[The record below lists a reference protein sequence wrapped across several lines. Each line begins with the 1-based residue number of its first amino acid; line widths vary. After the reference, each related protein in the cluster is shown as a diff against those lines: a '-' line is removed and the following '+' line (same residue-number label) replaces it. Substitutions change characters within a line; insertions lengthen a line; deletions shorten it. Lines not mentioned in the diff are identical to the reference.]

1 MKVCRLDIW
10 RRRESVAHALHPF
23 DPAPGIDEMM
33 MYLLEAEN
41 EAESR
46 KRPAKRNLNEAQA
59 DQAEGDAKRQKKD
72 DEPGTQ

>member
-1 MKVCRLDIW
+1 MKVCHLDIW
-10 RRRESVAHALHPF
+10 QRRESVADALHPF
-23 DPAPGIDEMM
+23 DSAPGIDEMM

-46 KRPAKRNLNEAQA
+46 KRPAKRNLDELQA